1 MGILEGSKLQAAC
14 DFSQVKSATGVFE
27 IEWERSFGNEGME
40 RVLHHSISP
49 NEETVQYLSERIKP
63 RLHGSFLN
71 STVSILNIDST
82 AIEDTGKYICYVNGI
97 KRRAFTFFV
106 CVPFS
111 KIVMGFEPEKPVE
124 GDHIQITCQAGTG
137 FPKPLVQWLAAG
149 NDITHKANIM
159 MGNSI
164 DHKILVRTSV
174 MVKAKR
180 GVRYTC
186 SIWNKYIEN
195 LLVDWVVPVPGIT
208 VQTPIKDILGIRGK
222 SVLLICDIDIPSNDP
237 VTIAELGFYWVNR
250 DLNMTERL
258 AYSFVNEKQHLEE
271 QDPMF
276 AGRASLSWE
285 NFLRGS
291 ADLKLANVSIDDM
304 GDYICRVKKGNE
316 LMGEAFLELRVA
328 SPYSKPTIKYSTD
341 PEVQEHSNVLLTCY
355 TEGGFP
361 LGSIR
366 WLSNNDK
373 DVTSHSRTSI
383 KLTNGH
389 FDISSDLTVSV
400 SQGTHFTC
408 TISNPWLEV
417 QPSST
422 LFFVDQ

>member
-1 MGILEGSKLQAAC
+1 GDGTILFSDLTVSMTVPCGVKQCTDWTSAMVTVTRTC
-14 DFSQVKSATGVFE
+14 DLLDLFRQ
-27 IEWERSFGNEGME
+27 
-40 RVLHHSISP
+40 
-49 NEETVQYLSERIKP
+49 P

-304 GDYICRVKKGNE
+304 GDYICRVKKVLHGIC
-316 LMGEAFLELRVA
+316 GEVVFLFCGFQLALSVRV
-328 SPYSKPTIKYSTD
+328 
-341 PEVQEHSNVLLTCY
+341 VV
-355 TEGGFP
+355 
-361 LGSIR
+361 
-366 WLSNNDK
+366 
-373 DVTSHSRTSI
+373 
-383 KLTNGH
+383 
-389 FDISSDLTVSV
+389 
-400 SQGTHFTC
+400 
-408 TISNPWLEV
+408 
-417 QPSST
+417 
-422 LFFVDQ
+422 